1 MNKAFPS
8 YKSGASTQGLRI
20 QLQELQQENAALKA
34 EIVKVKASSAD
45 GKLLQ
50 ENARLR
56 RKLDDHQKWF
66 DEFKATV
73 ERLKAEEEPK

>member
-8 YKSGASTQGLRI
+8 YKSGTSTQGLRI
-20 QLQELQQENAALKA
+20 QLQELHQENAALKA

-56 RKLDDHQKWF
+56 RRFEDLQKAV
-66 DEFKATV
+66 DEF
-73 ERLKAEEEPK
+73 LAEGKQIFEGN